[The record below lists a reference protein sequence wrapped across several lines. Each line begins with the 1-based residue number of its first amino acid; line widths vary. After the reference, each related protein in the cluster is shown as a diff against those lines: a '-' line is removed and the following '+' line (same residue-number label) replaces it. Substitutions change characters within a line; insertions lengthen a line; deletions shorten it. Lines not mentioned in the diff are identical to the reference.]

1 MGKVYDFQKAR
12 ADKYTAPSYV
22 APEQIEVP
30 ESVQETLA
38 DQRAKQRRD
47 LLRVAT
53 TLIDSDDIPAGR
65 EAAENVTLPTFEY
78 PSTEEKH

>member
-1 MGKVYDFQKAR
+1 MGKVYDFKKAR
-12 ADKYTAPSYV
+12 ADKNTAPTYV

-30 ESVQETLA
+30 ESVEETLA

-53 TLIDSDDIPAGR
+53 TLIDSDDIPAGP
-65 EAAENVTLPTFEY
+65 EVAENVTLPTFEY
-78 PSTEEKH
+78 PSAEKEH